1 MPSEVL
7 MNPSFTVWAI
17 APGPVR
23 TNTNN
28 IFSMHLIF
36 FLQKSVGP
44 QQTSDPL
51 ETVDLLLKRWK
62 NPLLS
67 GEPTKR

>member
-7 MNPSFTVWAI
+7 MNPPFVVWAI

-23 TNTNN
+23 THNSN
-28 IFSMHLIF
+28 IFSMDLIF
-36 FLQKSVGP
+36 LLQANAGP
-44 QQTSDPL
+44 QQRSDPL